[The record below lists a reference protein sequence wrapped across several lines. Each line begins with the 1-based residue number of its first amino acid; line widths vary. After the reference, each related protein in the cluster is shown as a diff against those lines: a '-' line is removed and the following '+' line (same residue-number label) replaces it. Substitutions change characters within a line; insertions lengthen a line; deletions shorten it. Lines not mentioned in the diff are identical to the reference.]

1 MKASQKSPDE
11 GKRPQSINAHAT
23 GSIGVARCA
32 APLSVVPDDRELQ
45 PGAEVIS
52 ETFLLLCPLAYP
64 KFFFKFGE
72 FAVEPP
78 G

>member
-1 MKASQKSPDE
+1 M
-11 GKRPQSINAHAT
+11 
-23 GSIGVARCA
+23 ARCA